1 MTDGLTDDERG
12 GGFRSGRRCV
22 DPIIPLSNLV
32 NKHERTNTEIFMD
45 GTANGIY
52 GRKLLN
58 GMLTVYLVL
67 E

>member
-1 MTDGLTDDERG
+1 MMMSRG

-22 DPIIPLSNLV
+22 DPIIPLSNLM
-32 NKHERTNTEIFMD
+32 NKHERTNAGIFMD

-58 GMLTVYLVL
+58 GIKRVC
-67 E
+67 